1 MTRGYRDY
9 IVCRMA
15 HNFSRET
22 FPSKIYEPMFTADSL
37 SEYNFTGTISSEDV
51 RQERELRWA
60 VLPAYLLVVAAVVG
74 NTLVCLAVRRERR
87 LRNTFNFFLV
97 SLAISDLLCA
107 TLIMPVTITKAFIGE
122 SLKLFHSLTWAGRRQ
137 TST

>member
-1 MTRGYRDY
+1 
-9 IVCRMA
+9 
-15 HNFSRET
+15 
-22 FPSKIYEPMFTADSL
+22 MFTADSL
-37 SEYNFTGTISSEDV
+37 SEYNFTATISSEDV

-122 SLKLFHSLTWAGRRQ
+122 SLKLFHYFTWAGRRQ

>member
-1 MTRGYRDY
+1 
-9 IVCRMA
+9 
-15 HNFSRET
+15 
-22 FPSKIYEPMFTADSL
+22 MFTADSL
-37 SEYNFTGTISSEDV
+37 SEYNFTATISSEDV

-122 SLKLFHSLTWAGRRQ
+122 SLIKLFHLGGGK
-137 TST
+137 